1 MLLTSTGSVMAQ
13 TLCTENRKGYS
24 VIFVYPVVYMNK
36 LVSTAW
42 ETNSAHI
49 SEVL

>member
-24 VIFVYPVVYMNK
+24 VIICIPSSLY
-36 LVSTAW
+36 
-42 ETNSAHI
+42 E
-49 SEVL
+49 